1 MHTFKFV
8 HLGWVL
14 FAALFAVVVGGG
26 FQAATEK
33 VGVVDISKVVENSNY
48 GKANQD
54 TFKKMK
60 AARETLLE
68 FIDSNRV
75 LTIEQATSIRD
86 LSFKVD
92 RTKAEDAKLDSLKA
106 DVIAQTKKW
115 QELATKS
122 NLTSEER
129 TLVEDYAKRAQ
140 TMGDLAQRWLRDFTN
155 DMQEWADKQK
165 LASVSK
171 AREAIQS
178 VAKTQGYTVVFEIGV
193 APYGA
198 NDLSDA
204 ALDAMNAQK

>member
-178 VAKTQGYTVVFEIGV
+178 VAKTQGYTGV